1 MKEPKDKTMRYNP
14 FHGIL
19 SNNYKAFGEC
29 PICLDEMDGRQV
41 IAPYE
46 CGNHFIHSGCFTVK
60 SPCAKNCS
68 LCRSPLTT
76 NASSSSRIEA
86 FVLDE
91 HHIISKWTDLI
102 HLEENKAPSLDAA
115 QRSIIQY
122 HMAHKL
128 KLDLEQ
134 RDLVNKVRRKKSINI
149 FSCFR
154 DI

>member
-1 MKEPKDKTMRYNP
+1 MLKIVRYV
-14 FHGIL
+14 G
-19 SNNYKAFGEC
+19 
-29 PICLDEMDGRQV
+29 
-41 IAPYE
+41 
-46 CGNHFIHSGCFTVK
+46 
-60 SPCAKNCS
+60 
-68 LCRSPLTT
+68 
-76 NASSSSRIEA
+76 
-86 FVLDE
+86 
-91 HHIISKWTDLI
+91 HHLQRMLISKWTDLI